1 MSVFLKLVGFG
12 GLVCV
17 GLLVS
22 AGLAFSGHAAF
33 AGLALVGTCA
43 AAVVGIVL
51 VARDTGRPGRAPR

>member
-1 MSVFLKLVGFG
+1 MTVFLKLVGFG
-12 GLVCV
+12 ALAGA

-22 AGLAFSGHAAF
+22 AGLAFSGHPA
-33 AGLALVGTCA
+33 LALVALAGTCA